1 MVVKRGLRAV
11 LSSLTARWAG
21 TAVLLFGLLIV
32 PSVCQAQSSTMLVE
46 TNVAEATIQ
55 VDGETVGQ
63 TNQEGTALLDS
74 LESGPH
80 TVKLQKSGYWTASS
94 QVQLESELTTTV
106 SLTLT
111 RRPTD
116 TGGTLRVE
124 TTVEGAIVLVDGRQ
138 VGRTDSTGQIQTSEL
153 GMGAHEVIVY
163 KDGYAQASQQ
173 VTLDESTPN
182 RTVRL
187 PLSPPATAS
196 RPSSDSLTARSGSL
210 TTAAGS
216 PRSDSAATAPREN
229 AGLVVDTGVPDA
241 TVFVNDSTRGTTD
254 TNGLLAL
261 QVSPGTHQV
270 EVRKEGYK
278 PTRSTTQLDAG
289 TQNTLAFSPTR
300 ISSSE
305 DASLI
310 WHLSDT
316 WVLLLIGILIGLSS
330 LAVAF
335 LVLSNGDDDAFRWP
349 WSYKRFDQYDL
360 SSVLQRTELST
371 VYLANT
377 PEHGRVTLT
386 VLDDPYASEPA
397 QAESFLNKGRTLKQ
411 IHETD
416 PDAPV
421 IDVYRVGRE
430 NDADDGRP
438 FIVLEHLEGESL
450 LSHLKDIDTL
460 DTGEALSITRQV
472 CSALQVAH
480 NNNVHHGNLTPEN
493 VVVTQTDPYRIKLVG
508 FGLQSQGAA
517 QHDLAGGITSYLSPE
532 QLRDGR
538 SDWRSDMYAVGMLFY
553 KLVTGAP
560 PHMSDSS
567 TQMLEYQAED
577 PTPPL
582 PDHIP
587 DHVKPVF
594 HRMISNDPDRR
605 PTPTR
610 VISVLDLLQSTT

>member
-1 MVVKRGLRAV
+1 
-11 LSSLTARWAG
+11 
-21 TAVLLFGLLIV
+21 
-32 PSVCQAQSSTMLVE
+32 MLVE

-55 VDGETVGQ
+55 VDGKTVGQ

-74 LESGPH
+74 LESGRH
-80 TVKLQKSGYWTASS
+80 TVKLQKPGYWTASS
-94 QVQLESELTTTV
+94 QVQLEPELTTTV

-116 TGGTLRVE
+116 TSGTLRVE
-124 TTVEGAIVLVDGRQ
+124 TTVEEAIVLVNGRRI
-138 VGRTDSTGQIQTSEL
+138 GRTDSSGRIRASEL
-153 GMGAHEVIVY
+153 EMGSHKVIVH
-163 KDGYAQASQQ
+163 KEGYAQVSQQ
-173 VTLDESTPN
+173 VTLDKSTPN
-182 RTVRL
+182 RTIWL
-187 PLSPPATAS
+187 PLLPPAAAS
-196 RPSSDSLTARSGSL
+196 TSSSDSLIAGSGSL
-210 TTAAGS
+210 TAPTGA
-216 PRSDSAATAPREN
+216 PRSDSAATPPRKE

-254 TNGLLAL
+254 ANGLLAL
-261 QVSPGTHQV
+261 QISPGTHQV
-270 EVRKEGYK
+270 EVRKDGYK
-278 PTRSTTQLDAG
+278 PTRTTTELDAG
-289 TQNTLAFSPTR
+289 TQNTLAVSPTR

-310 WHLSDT
+310 WHLSET
-316 WVLLLIGILIGLSS
+316 WLLLLIGILIGLSG

-335 LVLSNGDDDAFRWP
+335 LVFPNWREDAVRWP
-349 WSYKRFDQYDL
+349 WSYKTFDQYDI
-360 SSVLQRTELST
+360 SSVLQRSELST

-397 QAESFLNKGRTLKQ
+397 QAESFLEKGRTLKQ

-430 NDADDGRP
+430 NDAKDGRP
-438 FIVLEHLEGESL
+438 FIVLEHLEGDTL
-450 LSHLKDIDTL
+450 LSHLKDIDTI

-493 VVVTQTDPYRIKLVG
+493 VVVTQTNPYRIKLVG
-508 FGLQSQGAA
+508 FGLQSQGATP
-517 QHDLAGGITSYLSPE
+517 HDMAGGTTSYLAPE

-560 PHMSDSS
+560 PHVSDSS
-567 TQMLEYQAED
+567 TQMLKNQAEN
-577 PTPPL
+577 PKPPL

-587 DHVKPVF
+587 AHVKPVF

-605 PTPTR
+605 PTPER

>member
-1 MVVKRGLRAV
+1 M
-11 LSSLTARWAG
+11 
-21 TAVLLFGLLIV
+21 LLFGLLMA

-74 LESGPH
+74 LESGRH
-80 TVKLQKSGYWTASS
+80 TVKLQKPGYWTASS
-94 QVQLESELTTTV
+94 QVQLEPELTTTV

-116 TGGTLRVE
+116 TSGTLRVE
-124 TTVEGAIVLVDGRQ
+124 TTVEEAIVLVNGRRI
-138 VGRTDSTGQIQTSEL
+138 GRTDSSGRIRASEL
-153 GMGAHEVIVY
+153 GMGTHKVVVH
-163 KDGYAQASQQ
+163 KDGYAQVSQQ
-173 VTLDESTPN
+173 VTLDKSTQN
-182 RTVRL
+182 RTIWL
-187 PLSPPATAS
+187 PLLPPATAS
-196 RPSSDSLTARSGSL
+196 TPSSDSLTARSGSL
-210 TTAAGS
+210 TTPAGS
-216 PRSDSAATAPREN
+216 PRSDSATTATREE

-241 TVFVNDSTRGTTD
+241 TVFVNDSTRGQTD
-254 TNGLLAL
+254 ANGLLAL
-261 QVSPGTHQV
+261 QISPGTHQV

-278 PTRSTTQLDAG
+278 PTRTTTEFDAG

-310 WHLSDT
+310 WHLSEG
-316 WVLLLIGILIGLSS
+316 WLLLLIGILIGLSG

-335 LVLSNGDDDAFRWP
+335 LVLPNWDDDAFRWP

-360 SSVLQRTELST
+360 SSVLQRSELST

-397 QAESFLNKGRTLKQ
+397 QAESFLSKGRTLKQ

-430 NDADDGRP
+430 NDAEDGRP
-438 FIVLEHLEGESL
+438 FLVLEHLEGDSL

-493 VVVTQTDPYRIKLVG
+493 VVVTQTNPYRIKLVG
-508 FGLQSQGAA
+508 FGLQSQSATP
-517 QHDLAGGITSYLSPE
+517 HDLAGGTTSYLAPE

-567 TQMLEYQAED
+567 TQMLEYQTEN

-582 PDHIP
+582 PEHIP

>member
-1 MVVKRGLRAV
+1 
-11 LSSLTARWAG
+11 
-21 TAVLLFGLLIV
+21 
-32 PSVCQAQSSTMLVE
+32 
-46 TNVAEATIQ
+46 
-55 VDGETVGQ
+55 
-63 TNQEGTALLDS
+63 
-74 LESGPH
+74 
-80 TVKLQKSGYWTASS
+80 
-94 QVQLESELTTTV
+94 
-106 SLTLT
+106 
-111 RRPTD
+111 
-116 TGGTLRVE
+116 
-124 TTVEGAIVLVDGRQ
+124 
-138 VGRTDSTGQIQTSEL
+138 
-153 GMGAHEVIVY
+153 
-163 KDGYAQASQQ
+163 
-173 VTLDESTPN
+173 
-182 RTVRL
+182 
-187 PLSPPATAS
+187 
-196 RPSSDSLTARSGSL
+196 
-210 TTAAGS
+210 
-216 PRSDSAATAPREN
+216 
-229 AGLVVDTGVPDA
+229 
-241 TVFVNDSTRGTTD
+241 
-254 TNGLLAL
+254 
-261 QVSPGTHQV
+261 
-270 EVRKEGYK
+270 
-278 PTRSTTQLDAG
+278 
-289 TQNTLAFSPTR
+289 
-300 ISSSE
+300 
-305 DASLI
+305 
-310 WHLSDT
+310 LSDT
-316 WVLLLIGILIGLSS
+316 WVLLLIGILIGLSG
-330 LAVAF
+330 LAVAL
-335 LVLSNGDDDAFRWP
+335 LVLPNRDDDAFRWP

-360 SSVLQRTELST
+360 SSVLQRSELST

-397 QAESFLNKGRTLKQ
+397 QAESFLSKGRTLKQ

-416 PDAPV
+416 PDAPL

-430 NDADDGRP
+430 NDAEDGRP
-438 FIVLEHLEGESL
+438 FLVLEHLEGDSL

-508 FGLQSQGAA
+508 FGLQSHGATP
-517 QHDLAGGITSYLSPE
+517 HDLTGGTTSYLAPE

-567 TQMLEYQAED
+567 TQMLEYQTEN

-605 PTPTR
+605 PTATR